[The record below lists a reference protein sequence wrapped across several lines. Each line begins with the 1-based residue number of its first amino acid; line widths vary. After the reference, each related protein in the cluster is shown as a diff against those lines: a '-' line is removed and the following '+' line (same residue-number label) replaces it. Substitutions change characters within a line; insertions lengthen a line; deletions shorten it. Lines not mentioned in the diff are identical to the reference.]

1 MSMDNVNSSATWAAY
16 SAGNAT
22 FGDWVEARLHERLTE
37 ERHFME
43 QVFGEVLA
51 TSTHDLRDELNKA
64 LANLRAQRS
73 LTVCGTYSGDV
84 RYRMLDVVALN
95 GASFAAKRDDP
106 GVCPGD
112 DWQLVASQGK
122 KGQAGADGRN
132 GRDGRDAPRIVDWLV
147 NRESYSATPIMSD
160 GSRGPPLELRELF
173 QRFNEETT

>member
-1 MSMDNVNSSATWAAY
+1 MDNVNSSATWAAY

-84 RYRMLDVVALN
+84 RYRMLDVVALG
-95 GASFAAKRDDP
+95 GASFAAKQDDP
-106 GVCPGD
+106 GPCPGD
-112 DWQLVASQGK
+112 GWQLIAAQGK
-122 KGQAGADGRN
+122 KGQAGKDGVDGRA
-132 GRDGRDAPRIVDWLV
+132 GRDAPRITDWVV
-147 NRESYSATPIMSD
+147 NRENYTATPVMSD
-160 GSRGPPLELRELF
+160 GTRGAVLDLRLLF
-173 QRFNEETT
+173 ERYNAETT